1 MRLHTHGCKRQTNK
15 IQMESKQ
22 IQTLNKQNTYGIQ
35 TGFGNQFSFIYVW
48 IAFGCKQTEYK
59 RLLNVLM
66 QMESN
71 RFMNVCLLCGSNSS
85 SIIGSSSNG
94 INISISSSINCC
106 SRNCISS
113 RSHRAP
119 GKVATVMAAASAA
132 AAAAATQTLGAWRRP
147 ITTLDYESSVVEAYR
162 LGGHHMY
169 PSCSYN

>member
-1 MRLHTHGCKRQTNK
+1 MMRLHTHGCKRQINK

-71 RFMNVCLLCGSNSS
+71 RFMNVCLLCGSSS
-85 SIIGSSSNG
+85 SIISSSSNS
-94 INISISSSINCC
+94 INISISSSRNCC

-119 GKVATVMAAASAA
+119 GKVATVMVAKTAAA
-132 AAAAATQTLGAWRRP
+132 GAWRRP
-147 ITTLDYESSVVEAYR
+147 ITTLDHKSSVVEACR
-162 LGGHHMY
+162 RGGRHAHQLQLQLQ
-169 PSCSYN
+169 